1 MCSNHDCYRSMSE
14 FTDVEFRI
22 STALLYVQFVV
33 YGLLAMYL
41 YQIVPQNYGVAKK
54 WNYLCKGGKPTNYGK
69 PGSSLSYD
77 FDEIRDLEEDRE
89 SNN

>member
-1 MCSNHDCYRSMSE
+1 
-14 FTDVEFRI
+14 
-22 STALLYVQFVV
+22 
-33 YGLLAMYL
+33 MYL
-41 YQIVPQNYGVAKK
+41 YQIVPQNYGVPKK